1 MSAKKRRTS
10 EDAGASGDA
19 KRARGAANATNAT
32 TNAGTSSIAIEDS
45 EVRLDSTRIATQRAR
60 SRRARSREWMDAA
73 TRVSCVHR
81 AFVRSTT
88 DVRASGGT
96 IVDGALARR
105 PVAEVCEADAPTR
118 REEATRRD
126 RARRDD
132 ARAVDVYPED
142 R

>member
-1 MSAKKRRTS
+1 
-10 EDAGASGDA
+10 
-19 KRARGAANATNAT
+19 
-32 TNAGTSSIAIEDS
+32 
-45 EVRLDSTRIATQRAR
+45 
-60 SRRARSREWMDAA
+60 MDAV

-118 REEATRRD
+118 REEATSRD

-132 ARAVDVYPED
+132 ACAVGVYPKD

>member
-81 AFVRSTT
+81 V
-88 DVRASGGT
+88 
-96 IVDGALARR
+96 
-105 PVAEVCEADAPTR
+105 
-118 REEATRRD
+118 
-126 RARRDD
+126 
-132 ARAVDVYPED
+132 RAVDDGRARVGRDD
-142 R
+142 RRRSIGATPGG